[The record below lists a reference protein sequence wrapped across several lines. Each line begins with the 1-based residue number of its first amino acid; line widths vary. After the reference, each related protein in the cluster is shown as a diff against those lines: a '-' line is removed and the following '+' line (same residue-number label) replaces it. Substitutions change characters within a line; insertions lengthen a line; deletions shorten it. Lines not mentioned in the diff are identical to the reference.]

1 MNEKGCLDDQEF
13 PPPKVRV
20 IQPAQFPFT
29 RSLTIMSEKSCN
41 YL

>member
-29 RSLTIMSEKSCN
+29 RSLTIMSGKSCN